1 MKHDRACNIA
11 LGARASLCPKEEKIL
26 KYAGSCVLTAAL
38 LIWAGCAVSE
48 NSAAPVPDES
58 LLIYAKPQKL
68 VAIEHGRRIHLFCL
82 GAGSPTVILTAGL
95 GDWVSTWSKVH
106 APIAQ
111 KTRTCAWDRAGFGY
125 SDPSSAP
132 QDASH
137 TAKDLEDAL
146 KAARIRGPYV
156 LVGHSAGSYE
166 SLLFADK
173 HPRQTRGMVLV
184 DPSFPDQDRYLSKVA
199 PRFSAM
205 SATYLAKQVANAKT
219 CADELRTGVLTV
231 DSPDPDKCL
240 DSPPTYPAALKQSLL
255 KLEIVP
261 ARYLTEGSLVER
273 FPASS
278 QLVVN
283 KTRSYVFP
291 IIILTAA
298 IHDAPPD
305 AAADVVAE
313 IPNIGVEWQRA
324 HDAMAA
330 LSADGVN
337 KIVAGSRHYIQ
348 IDNPETVL
356 VAVNAVIDKARENTR

>member
-1 MKHDRACNIA
+1 
-11 LGARASLCPKEEKIL
+11 L
-26 KYAGSCVLTAAL
+26 KYTGSYVLAAAL
-38 LIWAGCAVSE
+38 LMWNVCAVAE

-68 VAIEHGRRIHLFCL
+68 VAIEPGRRIHLFCL

-95 GDWVSTWSKVH
+95 GDWVSTWTKVQ
-106 APIAQ
+106 APVAQ

-137 TAKDLEDAL
+137 TEKDLEDAL
-146 KAARIRGPYV
+146 KAARIPGPYV

-173 HPRQTRGMVLV
+173 HPRQTHGMVLV
-184 DPSFPDQDRYLSKVA
+184 DPSFPDQDRYFAKTV
-199 PRFSAM
+199 PRFTAM
-205 SATYLAKQVANAKT
+205 AATYLAKEVANAKT
-219 CADELRTGVLTV
+219 CADELRTGVLTA

-255 KLEIVP
+255 KLEIIP
-261 ARYLTEGSLVER
+261 ARYLTEASLVER

-291 IIILTAA
+291 VIILTAA
-298 IHDAPPD
+298 IHDAPTG

-313 IPNIGVEWQRA
+313 IPILGVEWQRA

-337 KIVAGSRHYIQ
+337 KIVEGSRHYIQ
-348 IDNPETVL
+348 IDNPEAVIA
-356 VAVNAVIDKARENTR
+356 AVNAVIDKARENTLKAARSGARP